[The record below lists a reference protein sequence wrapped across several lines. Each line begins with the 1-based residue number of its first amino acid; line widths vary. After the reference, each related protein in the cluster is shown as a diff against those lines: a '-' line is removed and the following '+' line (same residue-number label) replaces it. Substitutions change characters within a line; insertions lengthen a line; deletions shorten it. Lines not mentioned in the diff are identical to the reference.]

1 MKKVIEKPK
10 HLQNPRRAFVK
21 RNGKK
26 LVRKIASFQ
35 SRQSFVPDSPKI
47 DNKYFP
53 FLKSFTDN
61 WLDIKEEALEVM
73 KFKEVIPGFQ
83 DISPDQ
89 YRLATENNWKT
100 FVLFGFGKRLEKN
113 SSLAPKTSKLLE
125 AVPNLQT
132 AMFSILAPGYHIP
145 AHSGVTK
152 GILRSHIG
160 LIIPSDLRIVVF
172 VLIILL
178 HLGKRV
184 RFLYLT
190 IPMNMKFGMIQIKR
204 RVILLFDF
212 DRPMKFWGRFLNAA
226 FLQVMKF
233 TAFYQDPKKNL
244 KSAEDRLEDAIRKA
258 GANIEAMSD
267 PAS

>member
-160 LIIPSDLRIVVF
+160 LIIPSDYENCMQDLRDQSHALWDLDRFDAEIRESQARRWVIYEA
-172 VLIILL
+172 LREGGYYPWDYQPLQKASERYMRNHMDL
-178 HLGKRV
+178 NALEAEKRV
-184 RFLYLT
+184 
-190 IPMNMKFGMIQIKR
+190 PKR
-204 RVILLFDF
+204 
-212 DRPMKFWGRFLNAA
+212 
-226 FLQVMKF
+226 
-233 TAFYQDPKKNL
+233 T
-244 KSAEDRLEDAIRKA
+244 
-258 GANIEAMSD
+258 
-267 PAS
+267 